1 MVVIDM
7 TLETELREIK
17 EKLLELSGK
26 LDALLEEREAQA
38 AMKLTEKSLKEF
50 FEGEPDLYTEK
61 DLKVKYS

>member
-7 TLETELREIK
+7 TIETELKEIK
-17 EKLLELSGK
+17 ERLLELNEK
-26 LDALLEEREAQA
+26 LDSLLEERETQA

-50 FEGEPDLYTEK
+50 LETEPDLYTEK